1 MNRIIKIGMDVHSNS
16 FSLCALESLFGEDDR
31 ILAEVKVPA
40 ESRYIVQFIENLK
53 KKLGSSGKYS
63 IECGYEAGCL
73 GYSLYHQLTAKDV
86 KCVIPAPTTMLTQ
99 KGKRVK
105 TDKRDAYLIAQ
116 CLANGGYH
124 AVHIPTEEDNEIKE
138 YIRMRDDAVE
148 ARKKVTQQIGSFC
161 IRHGYV
167 YPKTKWT
174 NVHLNWLRGL
184 ELSDGLWETLDEY
197 LARYQ
202 HLCESIE
209 RYGRRIEEFAESSS
223 HREEVKHLKCL
234 KGVLT
239 NTALA
244 VIVETGDFFRF
255 AKGDAYSVYLGL
267 VPGEES
273 SGDHVCRTGISKAGN
288 SHVRKLLVEASQ
300 GICRGAIGYKS
311 KALKAR
317 QAGNPQEI
325 IDYADRAAI
334 RLLSRYYHLIRAGKK
349 RNVAVTAVA
358 RELACFIWGMMTG
371 NIGPRKAGS

>member
-1 MNRIIKIGMDVHSNS
+1 MDVHSNS
-16 FSLCALESLFGEDDR
+16 FSLCALESLFGENDR

-53 KKLGSSGKYS
+53 KKLGSSSKYS

-86 KCVIPAPTTMLTQ
+86 KCVILAPTTMLTP

-124 AVHIPTEEDNEIKE
+124 AVHIPTEEDNETKE

-184 ELSDGLWETLDEY
+184 ELSDGLRETLDEY

-288 SHVRKLLVEASQ
+288 SHVRKLLIEASQ

-334 RLLSRYYHLIRAGKK
+334 RLRSRYYHLIRAGKK